1 MLRQAYARC
10 RVFLTP
16 LRRAAV
22 DNKNGRYVA
31 AGYTISMMAKMRT
44 YIGHVSHRL
53 SLQRLVSICGVVAV
67 ALALPTLTVRQGP
80 GGLLALSLLALAVLP
95 YPLTG
100 RRRTLPIVSSAPILA
115 IMAVYGSAWAT
126 VVAAASL
133 LTYQWWTAP
142 SRGDPWAAGH
152 DAARGGLAAACAGI
166 LFAVCGGRPGEFA
179 PALLLPP
186 LFAAEAALVAVPW
199 ALAWVRSRTR
209 APCRERA
216 EADLLAAVP
225 ALVSE
230 PVLALVL
237 AVAAVAPSPAT
248 AFAAALP
255 LAALI
260 GALRLHARGHER
272 LEQAHD
278 ALGRAH
284 ERLRVQATTDALT
297 GLSNRSHFEETL
309 TARIE
314 EAARYAQP
322 LSVLLLDLD
331 GFKRINDAY
340 GHAAGDAVLAAVGAT
355 LRRELR
361 ASDLPARLGGDEFVA
376 LLPHTDAASALALA
390 ERVRAA
396 IAAIAAPTGTTIAAI
411 AAPTG
416 TTIGRPAASVGV
428 ASTEG
433 HAGIDGA
440 ALVAAADRAAYA
452 AKAAGKNAAR
462 GDDDAA
468 RRRGVA

>member
-1 MLRQAYARC
+1 
-10 RVFLTP
+10 
-16 LRRAAV
+16 V
-22 DNKNGRYVA
+22 DNKNGRYIA
-31 AGYTISMMAKMRT
+31 AGYTIFMMAKMRA
-44 YIGHVSHRL
+44 YIRHVSQRL
-53 SLQRLVSICGVVAV
+53 SLQRLVSICGAFAV
-67 ALALPTLTVRQGP
+67 ARSLPTLTFPQGP

-142 SRGDPWAAGH
+142 SRGAPWAAGH

-166 LFAVCGGRPGEFA
+166 LFALCGGRPGEFA

-186 LFAAEAALVAVPW
+186 LFAAEAALVALPW

-216 EADLLAAVP
+216 EADLLAAAP

-248 AFAAALP
+248 MFAAALP
-255 LAALI
+255 LGALI

-284 ERLRVQATTDALT
+284 ERLRVQAATDALT
-297 GLSNRSHFEETL
+297 GLSNRLHFEETL

-331 GFKRINDAY
+331 GFKMINDAY
-340 GHAAGDAVLAAVGAT
+340 GHAAGDTVLAAVGAT

-390 ERVRAA
+390 ERIRAA
-396 IAAIAAPTGTTIAAI
+396 IAAIGAPVGTTIV
-411 AAPTG
+411 
-416 TTIGRPAASVGV
+416 RPAASVGV

-440 ALVAAADRAAYA
+440 ALVAAADQAAYA

-462 GDDDAA
+462 GADDAA
-468 RRRGVA
+468 PRRVVA